1 MNTSSAS
8 RARSAGVA
16 ANPAPAASSGAA
28 RSGLRA
34 WTRRVWPALHRFSA
48 IGCPMAPSPIK
59 PSVVMVDVQII
70 KTEGEWYLE
79 WLLTSL
85 AHPHYEEK
93 PVLHLDASSSAL
105 PPHLSALE
113 DDARLRIEEFF
124 RHRHDWAGSSI
135 NYLAQ
140 RVIHE
145 AYPELSAEEV
155 TLLVGSIEWEHKIRA
170 DEEARMDEIITH
182 YTNALY

>member
-1 MNTSSAS
+1 M
-8 RARSAGVA
+8 
-16 ANPAPAASSGAA
+16 
-28 RSGLRA
+28 
-34 WTRRVWPALHRFSA
+34 
-48 IGCPMAPSPIK
+48 
-59 PSVVMVDVQII
+59 
-70 KTEGEWYLE
+70 
-79 WLLTSL
+79 
-85 AHPHYEEK
+85 
-93 PVLHLDASSSAL
+93 LDLDPTQTVL
-105 PPHLSALE
+105 PPHLSALQ

-170 DEEARMDEIITH
+170 DEEARMDEIVTQ